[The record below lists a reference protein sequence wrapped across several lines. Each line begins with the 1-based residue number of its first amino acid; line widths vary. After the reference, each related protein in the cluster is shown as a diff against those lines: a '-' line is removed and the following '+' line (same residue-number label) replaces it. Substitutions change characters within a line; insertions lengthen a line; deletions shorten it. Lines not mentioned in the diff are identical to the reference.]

1 MRSVR
6 AMKNKRNTMIIIA
19 VLLLFTA
26 ISFILLVR
34 TVNKRTEA
42 DTARVCSSVHDAICS
57 KTGEIRRQ
65 ISADAI
71 ETLPFAIHVYS
82 HRGGSDGTAEEHS
95 TAAYDHAIEFG
106 SVNIEQDIVISA
118 DGTLYVSHDTTPYR
132 LTGTGGSFAQ
142 MHDSEI
148 DALRTHQGNP
158 ILKLEDV
165 FERYGNEINY
175 VVELK
180 DGSADKAFEE
190 LVKEFGYEDIVIVQS
205 FDPGVLKAIEDVF
218 PDMKKIYL
226 CKKLSEMSAG
236 LDMEYVDILGVDKSL
251 MSSDNCKLAHDRGKD
266 FCVWTLDT
274 GREIRTAI
282 ELGAD
287 TYFTNYTERAMK
299 VEREYRYAQN

>member
-1 MRSVR
+1 
-6 AMKNKRNTMIIIA
+6 MIIIA
-19 VLLLFTA
+19 VLVFFTA
-26 ISFILLVR
+26 ISLILLVM

-42 DTARVCSSVHDAICS
+42 DTARVCLSVHNTICG
-57 KTGEIRRQ
+57 TADDVQRHIR
-65 ISADAI
+65 ADAI
-71 ETLPFAIHVYS
+71 EELPFAVHVYS

-95 TAAYDHAIEFG
+95 TAAYDHAIKSG
-106 SVNIEQDIVISA
+106 SVYIEQDIVISA
-118 DGTLYVSHDTTPYR
+118 DGTLYVSHDTTPFR

-165 FERYGNEINY
+165 FKRYGGKVCY

-190 LVKEFGYEDIVIVQS
+190 LVKAFGYEDKVIVQS
-205 FDPGVLKAIEDVF
+205 FDADVLKNIEDVF
-218 PDMKKIYL
+218 PKMKKIFL
-226 CKKLSEMSAG
+226 CEYSAEMSAG
-236 LDMEYVDILGVDKSL
+236 LDMDYVDVLGVDKSL
-251 MSSDNCKLAHDRGKD
+251 MSSDNCKLAHDCGKD
-266 FCVWTLDT
+266 FCVWTLDSES
-274 GREIRTAI
+274 EIRRAI

-299 VEREYRYAQN
+299 LEREYRYRQNKSK